1 MISSSL
7 PHATALLCI
16 IIARALVVN
25 PAPAEAFLAP
35 LSGIPPRRV
44 KTPSSFCRT
53 IETTHDNDLAVRQQ
67 HLIRSTRRGP
77 SAGETTTKS
86 TTTSLRLFGNILGN
100 EEGAV
105 AEQREGELARF
116 AFPKATGSSPS
127 SNDVKFDSLSIMI
140 KEWSK
145 LFVADDLGNK
155 KITGLTTPVTVVDLT
170 WVDLLTPA
178 AAVAAEN
185 NDDGDTIK
193 FSGVQLL
200 FKKGKTGGRSAYQDK
215 DDERHNKNEKEGQRD
230 NVDATKEGGVEV
242 RVEQLSSG
250 DLRVIASRCEM
261 DEGTLTKGMS
271 EGVIVDSL
279 KKAISAWRKEQAS

>member
-35 LSGIPPRRV
+35 LSGIPPRRAR
-44 KTPSSFCRT
+44 TPSSLCRT
-53 IETTHDNDLAVRQQ
+53 IETTHDNDLAARQQ
-67 HLIRSTRRGP
+67 LLIRSTRRGP

-100 EEGAV
+100 KEGAV
-105 AEQREGELARF
+105 SEQREGELARF

-178 AAVAAEN
+178 AAAVE
-185 NDDGDTIK
+185 NDDDTIK

-215 DDERHNKNEKEGQRD
+215 DDERHNKNEKDGQKD

-242 RVEQLSSG
+242 RVEQSSSG

-261 DEGTLTKGMS
+261 EEGTLTKGMS

-279 KKAISAWRKEQAS
+279 KKAISAWRKEHAS